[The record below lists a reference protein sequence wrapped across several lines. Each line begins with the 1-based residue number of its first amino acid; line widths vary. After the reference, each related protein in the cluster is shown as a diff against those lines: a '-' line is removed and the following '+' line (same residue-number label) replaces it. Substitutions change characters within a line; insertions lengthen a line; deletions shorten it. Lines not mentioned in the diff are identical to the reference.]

1 MICIIE
7 KDKMRPVNA
16 LSDLQAACFDLSRID
31 VPLIQDLYK
40 LIHIKQV
47 RFRLRRCG

>member
-1 MICIIE
+1 MICIVG

-31 VPLIQDLYK
+31 ALLIQDLYK
-40 LIHIKQV
+40 TYPH
-47 RFRLRRCG
+47 